1 MPFTHSISDT
11 QTLAVLQDYYAAQQ
25 VLPSYSTLADLLK
38 IQSKSTASVL
48 VNRLALQQYVAFTSD
63 KRLKPG
69 PRFYE
74 RHLFESVQ
82 AGLPEAAGE
91 APPEAITLD
100 RFLIDKPSKTIV
112 IKVKGD
118 SMIDAGIH
126 DGDMAVV
133 ERRFNANKGE
143 IVVAIVDNQFT
154 LKYLDQDRNGLFL
167 RPANPAFAPIRGEFE
182 IFGVMVGLVRK
193 Y

>member
-1 MPFTHSISDT
+1 MAITDT
-11 QTLAVLQDYYAAQQ
+11 QSLATLQDYYAEHQ

-38 IQSKSTASVL
+38 VESKSTASVL
-48 VNRLALQQYVAFTSD
+48 VNRLALQQYVAFTPD

-69 PRFYE
+69 PRFFE
-74 RHLFESVQ
+74 RYLFESVQ
-82 AGLPEAAGE
+82 AGLPEAAGDV
-91 APPEAITLD
+91 PPEAITLD
-100 RFLIDKPSKTIV
+100 RFLIDKPSHTII

-133 ERRFNANKGE
+133 ERRFHANRGE

-167 RPANPAFAPIRGEFE
+167 RAANPAFAPIRGEFE